1 MSEKK
6 YELIVIGGGP
16 AGLAAAHSAW
26 ENGLRSI
33 LIIERDKYL
42 GGILNQCIHNGFGL
56 HHFKEELSG
65 PEYADRFIKL
75 VNETGIEVMT
85 DTMVLNVTPEHEVYV
100 SNTDGVSVLQ
110 AQSVVLAMGCRE
122 RTRDS
127 VGIAGTRP
135 AGVYTAGSAQLYMNI
150 LGYSVGRRVV
160 VRGTG
165 DIGLI
170 MARRMKLEGAEVLAC
185 IGASDHPDGLARNV
199 NQCLVDYDIPLLLRH
214 TITEI
219 RGKDRVEQVVAMEVD
234 EHRNVIPGTE
244 KVFDCDTLL
253 LSIGL
258 IPENELSK
266 KAGIPLDRRTSGAV
280 VYENNETLVPGI
292 FACGNVLHVHDLVD
306 FVTEESIRAGKSAAE
321 YVLGSEAA
329 AGGAGMFAGAEAAG
343 SSALLEIANGE
354 NVKYTVPMMARLNA
368 LDQNLEIFFRVTKVF
383 GEGSRIVVTQ
393 GDRKVASFKRPYM
406 INSKMEKIRIPV
418 KLLAGVDPADGPL
431 VVSAEEVVAD
441 KPHADEPRAEESRAD
456 KPHAEEP
463 RAEESFAAAAGEGG
477 AKHA

>member
-100 SNTDGVSVLQ
+100 SNTNGVSVLR

-150 LGYSVGRRVV
+150 LGYSVGKKVV

-219 RGKDRVEQVVAMEVD
+219 RGKDRVEQVVAMQVD

-321 YVLGSEAA
+321 YVLGGGDAGVAGAA
-329 AGGAGMFAGAEAAG
+329 ADETP
-343 SSALLEIANGE
+343 LEITNGD
-354 NVKYTVPMMARLNA
+354 NVKYTVPMMAHLSA
-368 LDQNLEIFFRVTKVF
+368 LEKTLEIFFRVTKVF
-383 GEGSRIVVTQ
+383 GEGSRVVVTQ
-393 GDRKVASFKRPYM
+393 GDKKVASFKRPYM
-406 INSKMEKIRIPV
+406 INSKMEKIKIPV
-418 KLLAGVDPADGPL
+418 KLLEGVDPADGPL
-431 VVSAEEVVAD
+431 VVRAEEVVRDAVS
-441 KPHADEPRAEESRAD
+441 E
-456 KPHAEEP
+456 
-463 RAEESFAAAAGEGG
+463 AAGEGG
-477 AKHA
+477 AAHA

>member
-1 MSEKK
+1 
-6 YELIVIGGGP
+6 
-16 AGLAAAHSAW
+16 
-26 ENGLRSI
+26 
-33 LIIERDKYL
+33 
-42 GGILNQCIHNGFGL
+42 
-56 HHFKEELSG
+56 
-65 PEYADRFIKL
+65 
-75 VNETGIEVMT
+75 MT

-321 YVLGSEAA
+321 YVLRGGTDGAA
-329 AGGAGMFAGAEAAG
+329 SGGTGADAASGGAADRDSDETP
-343 SSALLEIANGE
+343 LEITNGD
-354 NVKYTVPMMARLNA
+354 NVKYTVPMMAHLSA
-368 LDQNLEIFFRVTKVF
+368 LEKTLEIFFRVTKVF
-383 GEGSRIVVTQ
+383 GEGSRVVVTQ
-393 GDRKVASFKRPYM
+393 GDKQVAAFKRPYM
-406 INSKMEKIRIPV
+406 INSKMEKIKIPV
-418 KLLAGVDPADGPL
+418 KLLESVDPADGPL
-431 VVSAEEVVAD
+431 VVRAEEVVAETTSD
-441 KPHADEPRAEESRAD
+441 VIGK
-456 KPHAEEP
+456 
-463 RAEESFAAAAGEGG
+463 AAGEAAGEGG
-477 AKHA
+477 ATHA

>member
-85 DTMVLNVTPEHEVYV
+85 DTMVLNVTPDHEVYV
-100 SNTDGVSVLQ
+100 SNTDGVSVLR

-280 VYENNETLVPGI
+280 VYENNETMVPGI

-321 YVLGSEAA
+321 YVLGGGASDAAGDAASGDAGGAASDA
-329 AGGAGMFAGAEAAG
+329 AGGDADETP
-343 SSALLEIANGE
+343 LEITNGD
-354 NVKYTVPMMARLNA
+354 NVKYTVPMMARLSA
-368 LDQNLEIFFRVTKVF
+368 LEKTLEIFFRVTKVF
-383 GEGSRIVVTQ
+383 GEGSRVVVTQ
-393 GDRKVASFKRPYM
+393 GDKKVASFKRPYM
-406 INSKMEKIRIPV
+406 INSKMEKIKIPV
-418 KLLAGVDPADGPL
+418 KLLEGVDPADGPL
-431 VVSAEEVVAD
+431 VV
-441 KPHADEPRAEESRAD
+441 RAEE
-456 KPHAEEP
+456 
-463 RAEESFAAAAGEGG
+463 GG
-477 AKHA
+477 AAHA